1 MSIYL
6 NGFSSFNDVM
16 YEYSVGS
23 DEQEG
28 VTILYADYETGNWE
42 GWSFVLFE
50 KDGKLYEVNGSHC
63 SCYGLEGQ
71 WEPEEV
77 LIEELLKRKSGDEA
91 LVEMLTLIQKIG
103 VDATVVAI
111 RLMQ

>member
-1 MSIYL
+1 MGVYL
-6 NGFSSFNDVM
+6 GFNSFDDVM
-16 YEYSVGS
+16 GTYEVSIE
-23 DEQEG
+23 EQQG
-28 VTILYADYETGNWE
+28 VTILYADYECGNYE

-71 WEPEEV
+71 WGPEEV
-77 LIEELLKRKSGDEA
+77 LIEELLRRKSGDEA
-91 LVEMLTLIQKIG
+91 IVEILTLIQKIG
-103 VDATVVAI
+103 IDATVVAI